1 MLYKKEYIQMLRE
14 TEMRLKSIV
23 STLETNYEP
32 FKEAVLEHKEQ
43 RRNRNKIEFTEE
55 EQELLNKLDALTS
68 KFEELYEKYEEV

>member
-1 MLYKKEYIQMLRE
+1 MLYKKEYIQMLIE
-14 TEMRLKSIV
+14 TELRLKSII
-23 STLETNYEP
+23 STLKTNYEP